1 MSKSILV
8 FDTPKNCDECRLMH
22 SYFEHGYGWIKECV
36 GSGVNDCIV
45 FGRKLEDYCPLK
57 PMTQKKQIDIYHKL
71 KRWDDDCDMAYSCGY
86 NTCLEDILG
95 GEE

>member
-1 MSKSILV
+1 MKAILV
-8 FDTPKNCDECRLMH
+8 IDMPEFCGKCPCYHE
-22 SYFEHGYGWIKECV
+22 GYGHCSINFRFVDDETQIPSW
-36 GSGVNDCIV
+36 
-45 FGRKLEDYCPLK
+45 CPLK

-95 GEE
+95 ETE